1 MASVFLLRND
11 ACGREVLRRWWNVG
25 MCAREFPWEQRALN
39 SILYPASFHARRWNI
54 SQLAVGPNYRAA
66 GQPFVHFGHTHAT
79 AERVAL
85 AHAAVAR
92 FFGGAL
98 PLANET
104 QRLHDA
110 AKRAEVVVDE
120 AELKA
125 LAGALAGGG
134 GNETAA
140 SGSDLLEWLD
150 AARRL
155 KLERGECFYMGYAPP
170 TP

>member
-11 ACGREVLRRWWNVG
+11 ACGRDVLRRWWNVG
-25 MCAREFPWEQRALN
+25 ICAHEFPWEQRALN
-39 SILYPASFHARRWNI
+39 SILYPASFQASQWNI

-66 GQPFVHFGHTHAT
+66 GQPFVHFGHTHT
-79 AERVAL
+79 PAERLAL

-98 PLANET
+98 PFKNET

-125 LAGALAGGG
+125 LSRALAGGG
-134 GNETAA
+134 NLTAA
-140 SGSDLLEWLD
+140 SGSDLLELLD
-150 AARRL
+150 PTRRL
-155 KLERGECFYMGYAPP
+155 KLEKGECFYMGYSPP